1 MFRAGCGGYLETVLP
16 NAARACAAPDA
27 AGAQPAD
34 SAERTRRNETARTTT
49 STDVACRPGRPRRRW
64 AFAAAAP
71 LAAAALVVSVPAAG
85 ASPRTAARL
94 TARQQQLASIQDK
107 VSALIKRMT
116 LAEKFGQLEQAGPSG
131 ANGTPGQAL
140 LDAVRKGQVGSVLD
154 LTGVKYINQVQRA
167 ALASRL
173 HIPVIFGLDVIHGY
187 KTIFPVPLAEASS
200 WDLAAIRTDESVSA
214 DEATADG
221 IKWTFNPMVDIS
233 RDPRWGR
240 VVEGA
245 GEDPYLGS
253 AIAAAKVQGYQG
265 SNYAAPDKMAAT
277 VKHFAAYG
285 APVAGRE
292 YNTVDMSTQQL
303 YNDYLPPYKAA
314 IQAGAATVMSAFD
327 SLNGVPASANR
338 DLLTK
343 ILRQEW
349 GFKGTVISDYQAI
362 QELIDFGFAASG
374 ADAARLALTAGIDI
388 EMGVQVPS
396 KFATYPAFGPQLV
409 RSGKVKLATINT
421 DVRHVLTLKYLA
433 GMFAHPITDPT
444 RVQHAELTPA
454 HLAAARSMADKSMVL
469 LRNTSNALP
478 LSSSLSSVAVVGP
491 LANDPADQLGP
502 DVPIGYSADSGKI
515 VPVLQG
521 MKNALPKATVSY
533 AQGCDTACT
542 STSGFGAA
550 VSAAKAAS
558 VTVVVVGEP
567 AADTGEASSRS
578 SIDLPGKQ
586 LALVQAIAAT
596 GKPYVVVMMN
606 GRPLTIGWL
615 ARNAP
620 ALLEAWYPGTEG
632 GNAVADLLLGQ
643 ANPSGK
649 LTMSFPRNVG
659 QIPITYNELPTG
671 RPDDP
676 ANKYTS
682 RYLDVANSPQ
692 YRFGYGLSYTTFALS
707 GLHLSAPSIGTSG
720 KLTVTASITNT
731 GSRAGADVVQL
742 YIRDKVASILQ
753 PVRRLDGF
761 SAGQPGAGAEQDGY
775 LHAGP
780 GEPGLLQQPGRLH
793 GRARRV
799 RRLGRRQ
806 LSRRPA
812 QPVHREVGQGGV
824 RGRVP
829 GPARL
834 AGPRARCLLRV
845 TGAGCL
851 RRCLGSLDG

>member
-1 MFRAGCGGYLETVLP
+1 MS
-16 NAARACAAPDA
+16 
-27 AGAQPAD
+27 PA
-34 SAERTRRNETARTTT
+34 
-49 STDVACRPGRPRRRW
+49 RPGRPRRRW

-85 ASPRTAARL
+85 ASPRAAGSATHL

-107 VSALIKRMT
+107 VSALIRRMT

-200 WDLAAIRTDESVSA
+200 WDLAAIRADESVSA

-265 SNYAAPDKMAAT
+265 RNYAAPDKMAAT

-303 YNDYLPPYKAA
+303 DNDYLPPYKAA

-327 SLNGVPASANR
+327 SLNGVPASANH

-362 QELIDFGFAASG
+362 QELIDFGFAANG

-409 RSGKVKLATINT
+409 RSGQVKLSTINT

-502 DVPIGYSADSGKI
+502 DVPIGYSTDSGKI

-521 MKNALPKATVSY
+521 IKDALPGATVSY
-533 AQGCDTACT
+533 AQGCDTACS

-550 VSAAKAAS
+550 VSAAKSAS

-578 SIDLPGKQ
+578 TISLPGQQ

-632 GNAVADLLLGQ
+632 GNAVADLLLGK

-671 RPDDP
+671 RPYDP

-707 GLHLSAPSIGTSG
+707 GLHLSAPSLGTSG

-731 GSRAGADVVQL
+731 GSRAGADVAQL

-761 SAGQPGAGAEQDGY
+761 SRVSLKPGQSKTVTFTLGPANLGFYNNQGAFTV
-775 LHAGP
+775 
-780 GEPGLLQQPGRLH
+780 EPGGFDVWVGDSSAGGLH
-793 GRARRV
+793 GTFSV
-799 RRLGRRQ
+799 K
-806 LSRRPA
+806 
-812 QPVHREVGQGGV
+812 
-824 RGRVP
+824 
-829 GPARL
+829 
-834 AGPRARCLLRV
+834 
-845 TGAGCL
+845 
-851 RRCLGSLDG
+851 